1 MLVAELKIA
10 VTTNGIH
17 SYLDMIKSYDLIY
30 IDDFCTGCLS
40 LEAEGMLAEIADCLA
55 GKVSFLITSQHDASS
70 WISNYFITQGVGES
84 FADRIY
90 RPALRFVLEGPSLR
104 DRKFNELTQ
113 ADGTNDGT
121 TVHGTAIHI
130 TQKENEKRRRGR
142 PPKENTLSKSDA
154 ISEHSTNKDD
164 VNNHTVQENTDSE
177 SGTTKYQIKRR
188 GRPPKN
194 IQSADNS
201 IYSQPDTVDGTY
213 GTDGTVPSS
222 GTNGTVPK
230 VPSKKSEKGGIK

>member
-1 MLVAELKIA
+1 
-10 VTTNGIH
+10 
-17 SYLDMIKSYDLIY
+17 
-30 IDDFCTGCLS
+30 
-40 LEAEGMLAEIADCLA
+40 MLAEIADCLA

-142 PPKENTLSKSDA
+142 PPKENTLSKRDA
-154 ISEHSTNKDD
+154 ISKHSTNKDD

-230 VPSKKSEKGGIK
+230 VPSKKSEKGGMK

>member
-1 MLVAELKIA
+1 MLVI
-10 VTTNGIH
+10 V
-17 SYLDMIKSYDLIY
+17 
-30 IDDFCTGCLS
+30 
-40 LEAEGMLAEIADCLA
+40 
-55 GKVSFLITSQHDASS
+55 
-70 WISNYFITQGVGES
+70 
-84 FADRIY
+84 
-90 RPALRFVLEGPSLR
+90 EGPSLR

-113 ADGTNDGT
+113 ADGT

-213 GTDGTVPSS
+213 GT
-222 GTNGTVPK
+222 NGTVPK